1 MLRRAIT
8 FENHPLFD
16 QASSGAPMKS
26 SLLRTPVLCLALLT
40 IAACSKGKDQQQQQM
55 PTPVVGVVNAQPT
68 NSPLT
73 RDLVG
78 RLAPY
83 RSADVRARVAG
94 VLLKRVYDEGTD
106 VKKGQVL
113 FLIDPAPLKAA
124 LDASVAQLAQA
135 QATLINNKVAAQRA
149 HELAPKGY
157 ISKSDLDTADANER
171 TAAATVQQMRAN
183 VETAR
188 INLGYTSVTSP
199 IDGRAEQQ
207 QVTEGALVGQSDT
220 TLLTTVD
227 QIDPLYV
234 NFTMSASELEKMRAA
249 QASGGVTL
257 ANPNS
262 ASVQVVMPDGSR
274 YAQDGTLDYSSA
286 VVDPTTGSVN
296 LRAKIPN
303 PQHSLL
309 PGLYV
314 TIKAELGQQHG
325 IFLIPQPALQRDV
338 TGAYLMVV
346 GADGKVVR
354 KDVTA
359 DQAAGSN
366 WVVTSGL
373 KSGDQIIV
381 SGLQTVKEGAPAKAQ
396 PWQPDQDAG
405 KAPQG
410 QQGSTPPASAQGS
423 KAPSDKQ

>member
-1 MLRRAIT
+1 
-8 FENHPLFD
+8 
-16 QASSGAPMKS
+16 MKS
-26 SLLRTPVLCLALLT
+26 SLLRTPVLCMALLVL
-40 IAACSKGKDQQQQQM
+40 AACGKGKDQQQQQQQP
-55 PTPVVGVVNAQPT
+55 PTPEVGVVKAEPT
-68 NSPLT
+68 NAPLT

-78 RLAPY
+78 RLSPF

-106 VKKGQVL
+106 VKKDQVL

-124 LDASVAQLAQA
+124 LDSSIAQLAQA
-135 QATLINNKVAAQRA
+135 EATLVNNKVAAQRA
-149 HELAPKGY
+149 HQLAPQGY

-183 VETAR
+183 VQTAR
-188 INLGYTSVTSP
+188 INLGYTKVTSP

-207 QVTEGALVGQSDT
+207 QVTEGALVGQSDA

-234 NFTMSASELEKMRAA
+234 NFTMSASELEKMRSA
-249 QASGGVTL
+249 QSSGGVTL
-257 ANPNS
+257 ADPNK
-262 ASVQVVMPDGSR
+262 AVVQVVMPDGSR
-274 YAQDGTLDYSSA
+274 YGQEGTLDFSSA
-286 VVDPTTGSVN
+286 TVDPTTGSVN
-296 LRAKIPN
+296 LRANIPN
-303 PQHSLL
+303 PQRSLL

-314 TIKAELGQQHG
+314 TIKANLGEQHN
-325 IFLIPQPALQRDV
+325 IFLVPQPALQRDT

-346 GADGKVVR
+346 GEDGKVAR
-354 KDVTA
+354 KNVSA
-359 DQAAGSN
+359 DQATGSN

-373 KSGDQIIV
+373 KTGDQVIV

-396 PWQPDQDAG
+396 PWQPGQDAG
-405 KAPQG
+405 TNPPG
-410 QQGSTPPASAQGS
+410 QPGTQPAAAQGS